1 MKREAEEGLPR
12 EVNGMGTKEG
22 KPERKKKKKERERE
36 VGRLKENDDEFVT
49 DVKIKAVTGC

>member
-22 KPERKKKKKERERE
+22 KPERKKKKRRERER
-36 VGRLKENDDEFVT
+36 
-49 DVKIKAVTGC
+49 